1 MVIVRRIVWN
11 GVCVLLVTA
20 PRDSSVTGKSLSRL
34 AGIPA
39 PEATAMGE
47 KFKRATTAL
56 ITMAVLLTAIGVL
69 AFGMRTEPL
78 ISPHP
83 GAFRDSLR
91 SSR

>member
-1 MVIVRRIVWN
+1 
-11 GVCVLLVTA
+11 
-20 PRDSSVTGKSLSRL
+20 
-34 AGIPA
+34 
-39 PEATAMGE
+39 MGE
-47 KFKRATTAL
+47 KFKRATKAL